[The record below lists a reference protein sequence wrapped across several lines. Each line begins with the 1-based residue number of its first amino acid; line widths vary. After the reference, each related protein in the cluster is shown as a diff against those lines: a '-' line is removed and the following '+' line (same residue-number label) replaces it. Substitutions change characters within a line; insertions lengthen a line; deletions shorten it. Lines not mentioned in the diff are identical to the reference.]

1 MFFLDKAK
9 VINIDGD
16 LIKII
21 LIFLGLFLLYFF
33 SYQLQLGITSAT
45 KKFGKTVGV
54 YSTSKEFELQKY
66 VYQHNNGWVA
76 KLYKWVNNQLIALG
90 LKRNGVSVFGYLL
103 FWAFI
108 AAIGA
113 IAMDAVL
120 KLGATFLIP
129 LWIMIFIISLVM
141 TRVVVSE
148 RMTRREAEVMNAV
161 DLIIPEI
168 GNGVKNAIVMYQDKF
183 SEAVREDFQ
192 VFISNIQDRGY
203 SFKDAMYILDDNLG
217 YVFHDFAQKAIYF
230 EESGEREM
238 LEIFSDITETN
249 RLRRTLRAEN
259 ASAFASLTATF
270 IVSTLIVVAYFI
282 FIIITDEFSRKFFL
296 TYTAG
301 KVLLLVMMGIVFAVL
316 SYIST
321 IKSKDI

>member
-1 MFFLDKAK
+1 MFTLDTADVIK
-9 VINIDGD
+9 VDPG
-16 LIKII
+16 LIKFILAII
-21 LIFLGLFLLYFF
+21 LLFAIYFF
-33 SYQLQLGITSAT
+33 SYQIQLGLSKIF
-45 KKFGKTVGV
+45 KQMGKTVGV
-54 YSTSKEFELQKY
+54 YSTSKEYELQKY
-66 VYQHNNGWVA
+66 VYQHSGNKIA

-90 LKRNGVSVFGYLL
+90 LKRNGITVFGYLIFWGVISLIASIIVDL
-103 FWAFI
+103 FM
-108 AAIGA
+108 G
-113 IAMDAVL
+113 
-120 KLGATFLIP
+120 LGVALLLP
-129 LWIMIFIISLVM
+129 LWIMFFVVALIM

-183 SEAVREDFQ
+183 SESVREDFQ
-192 VFISNIQDRGY
+192 VFVTNIQDRGF
-203 SFKDAMYILDDNLG
+203 SFEAAMYILDDNLG

-230 EESGEREM
+230 EQSGEMEM

-270 IVSTLIVVAYFI
+270 IVSTLIVVGYFI
-282 FIIITDEFSRKFFL
+282 FIVITDAFSRNFFL
-296 TYTAG
+296 VQPFG
-301 KVLLLVMMGIVFAVL
+301 KVLLLVMMAIVFMVL

-321 IKSKDI
+321 IKSQDI

>member
-1 MFFLDKAK
+1 MFFLDTAN
-9 VINIDGD
+9 VIQIDGN
-16 LIKII
+16 LIKIVVI
-21 LIFLGLFLLYFF
+21 VLCLFLLYFF
-33 SYQLQLGITSAT
+33 SYHIQLIVTASA
-45 KKFGKTVGV
+45 KKFGKTIGV

-66 VYQHNNGWVA
+66 VYQHNKSLIA

-103 FWAFI
+103 FWSFI
-108 AAIGA
+108 AAIAA
-113 IAMDAVL
+113 IVMDAVL
-120 KLGATFLIP
+120 TLGAAFLIP
-129 LWIMIFIISLVM
+129 LWVMILVIALVM
-141 TRVVVSE
+141 TRVFVSE

-192 VFISNIQDRGY
+192 VFLTNIQDRGY

-230 EESGEREM
+230 EDSGEREM

-270 IVSTLIVVAYFI
+270 VVSTLIVVGYFI
-282 FIIITDEFSRKFFL
+282 FIVITDEFSRTFFL
-296 TYTAG
+296 TRTAG
-301 KVLLLVMMGIVFAVL
+301 KILLLLMMGIVFAVL